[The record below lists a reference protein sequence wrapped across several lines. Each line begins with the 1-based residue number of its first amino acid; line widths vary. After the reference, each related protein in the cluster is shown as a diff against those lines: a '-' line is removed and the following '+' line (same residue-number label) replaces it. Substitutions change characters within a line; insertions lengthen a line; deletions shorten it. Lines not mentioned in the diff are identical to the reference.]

1 MTTNDLK
8 VGNVIE
14 TKDGSLFVIKVGEIS
29 FFECVKFKFHELTN
43 NHSEKAYFTSANWNS
58 NLSFS
63 GGDRGLDIV
72 RVYENYTLETVL
84 FEVKEVP
91 LTELESFYLKK
102 VIVPFKDHISK
113 VEKVC
118 YDTTDNR
125 PTNIYIKFF
134 YKENDVKHKKLF
146 EIPVLNDKLT
156 FKGLEAL
163 KQYTLEDLGL
173 SD

>member
-1 MTTNDLK
+1 MTLDKLEI
-8 VGNVIE
+8 GNVIE
-14 TKDGSLFVIKVGEIS
+14 TKDGSLFVVKVGAIG

-43 NHSEKAYFTSANWNS
+43 NHPYTAYFTSDNWNDD
-58 NLSFS
+58 LSFAGS
-63 GGDRGLDIV
+63 KKALDIV
-72 RVYENYTLETVL
+72 KIYEDYTLETVL

-125 PTNIYIKFF
+125 PTYTYIKFF
-134 YKENDVKHKKLF
+134 YKDNDTKHKRLF
-146 EIPVLNDKLT
+146 EIPVLNDKLS
-156 FKGLEAL
+156 FKGLEVL
-163 KQYTLEDLGL
+163 KQYSLDDLGL
-173 SD
+173 N